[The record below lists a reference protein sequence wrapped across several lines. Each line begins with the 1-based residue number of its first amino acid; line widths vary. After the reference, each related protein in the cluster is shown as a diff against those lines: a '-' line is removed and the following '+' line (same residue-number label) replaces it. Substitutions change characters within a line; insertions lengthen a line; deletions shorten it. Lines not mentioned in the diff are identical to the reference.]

1 MTCETLQFS
10 SQVKCGFCTK
20 IFCCS
25 KCRQKHEDKVH
36 VVSFQQKQEE
46 DELKK
51 LCQICNGQKFPLLME
66 VINSNIIFDHI
77 LKDHLP
83 LKCHK
88 CTKIF
93 KNKSDFD
100 NIEKCC
106 TITIQKDLN
115 IISEL
120 ENKEN
125 DPKMMNKKPNQNIT
139 IDKPKIVE
147 HIDDAALTPL
157 TKINMRWRRKSKGY
171 EASVEADSGTSI
183 NVTVPPIK
191 MLEIP
196 QSPPN
201 NLARKTSTP
210 MHFTNTN
217 NFSDPS
223 YNASSIQYSSHCTS
237 SSSDSDAYSPPL
249 PAFNKPTAHPSPK
262 SVKKEQIQN
271 RSQRQKMS
279 VQATPLRQV
288 MTKSIQRA
296 IAQHGIFKQFPYP
309 GLQQRKMM
317 FDSTGSSGE
326 SINSKFFYS
335 TSTEILTNFLSF
347 LDTSSLPSALDLRTS
362 PVIRRTKSDSKN
374 PKHHQTFVHENS
386 ENISHGTPSR
396 TNRSSRVGFD
406 NYEVII
412 QKSITEIVSLYQS
425 DCTEFYSCHTNVAD
439 ESLVSGVEILDYT
452 PRITGNNMIKK
463 TISFDT
469 PTSAYL
475 SPILIQPIDTKE
487 DDDDDNEVF
496 STPGST
502 PVKSF
507 SCPDYTKNHQ
517 NVDKILKEAQT
528 LSHSYKKP
536 VDQKSTNLWSLVS
549 SVINRT
555 SKKKDNK
562 DPSDNKAWAFKFNKS
577 SLVKHAASFAGM
589 IRKTMPQDDNDDY
602 EYDQPQ
608 MKRRRTSSNKELT
621 QAISP
626 PQRKKQKIHGRKPI
640 ERMRKES

>member
-1 MTCETLQFS
+1 MIIPND
-10 SQVKCGFCTK
+10 VKCGFCTK

-36 VVSFQQKQEE
+36 VVSFHQKQEE

-51 LCQICNGQKFPLLME
+51 HCQICNGQKFPLLLE
-66 VINSNIIFDHI
+66 VITSNSIFDHI

-93 KNKSDFD
+93 HNKSDFE

-115 IISEL
+115 IISKL
-120 ENKEN
+120 ETKEN
-125 DPKMMNKKPNQNIT
+125 DPKMLETKENDPKML
-139 IDKPKIVE
+139 PKIVE

-171 EASVEADSGTSI
+171 DASVEADSGTSI

-196 QSPPN
+196 QSPPT
-201 NLARKTSTP
+201 NLVRKTSTP

-249 PAFNKPTAHPSPK
+249 PAINKPTAHPSPK

-317 FDSTGSSGE
+317 FDSTGSSGGE
-326 SINSKFFYS
+326 SIN
-335 TSTEILTNFLSF
+335 N
-347 LDTSSLPSALDLRTS
+347 TSSLPSALDLRTS
-362 PVIRRTKSDSKN
+362 PVIRRTKSDSKT
-374 PKHHQTFVHENS
+374 PKQHQTFVHENS
-386 ENISHGTPSR
+386 ENILHGTPSR

-406 NYEVII
+406 NFEVII

-439 ESLVSGVEILDYT
+439 ESSISGVEILDYT

-469 PTSAYL
+469 PTSGYL
-475 SPILIQPIDTKE
+475 SPILIQPLDTKE
-487 DDDDDNEVF
+487 DDEDDNEVF

-507 SCPDYTKNHQ
+507 SCPDYTKNPRSV
-517 NVDKILKEAQT
+517 NKVLKEAQEI
-528 LSHSYKKP
+528 SHSYKKP
-536 VDQKSTNLWSLVS
+536 VDQKASNLWSLVS

-562 DPSDNKAWAFKFNKS
+562 DSSENKAWAFKFNKS

-589 IRKTMPQDDNDDY
+589 IRKTMPQDEHDDY